1 VTDPGAEFAVAASGK
16 AESAMAEPGMPECG
30 AVQDQTLQQ
39 GFGRKIVKTADLGL
53 RAANVRA
60 ASAEAQRVTARF
72 GGSVL
77 SSETYRAAD
86 GSVSADML
94 LSVSSSVFSRLRSTS
109 CVGSAKRLLPTA
121 LGERT

>member
-30 AVQDQTLQQ
+30 AVQDQGLQQ

-60 ASAEAQRVTARF
+60 ASGEAQRVAARF

-77 SSETYRAAD
+77 SSETYRAD
-86 GSVSADML
+86 GSVSANML
-94 LSVSSSVFSRLRSTS
+94 LSAPSSEFSRLRSTG
-109 CVGSAKRLLPTA
+109 CVGSARRSLPTA
-121 LGERT
+121 SAERT